1 VQYPGARGAPFQGFR
16 GRERYL
22 EHFGEQRRMAGTT
35 RRIVVGLS
43 GSSSPIYGIRTL
55 EALRDSGSVETHLV
69 LTDAARRTIEIETDL
84 SAADVEALAGVVH
97 RNGDLAAS
105 ISSGSFRTEGMIVA
119 PCSMHTLAE
128 IAHSISSQLLTRAA
142 DVHLKERRPLI
153 LMVRETPLHVGH
165 LRNMVRA
172 AEMGAVI
179 LPPVPA
185 FYHRP
190 RTIDDLINHSVGKA
204 LDLLSIPHGLFQR
217 WEGA

>member
-1 VQYPGARGAPFQGFR
+1 
-16 GRERYL
+16 
-22 EHFGEQRRMAGTT
+22 MAGTT
-35 RRIVVGLS
+35 RRIVIGLS
-43 GSSSPIYGIRTL
+43 GSSSPIYGIRML

-84 SAADVEALAGVVH
+84 PVADVEALAGVVH

-105 ISSGSFRTEGMIVA
+105 ISSGSFRTDGMIVA
-119 PCSMHTLAE
+119 PCSMHALGE

-190 RTIDDLINHSVGKA
+190 RTIDDVVNHSVGKA
-204 LDLLSIPHGLFQR
+204 LDLLSIPHRLFRR

>member
-1 VQYPGARGAPFQGFR
+1 
-16 GRERYL
+16 
-22 EHFGEQRRMAGTT
+22 MAGTT
-35 RRIVVGLS
+35 RRIVIGLS
-43 GSSSPIYGIRTL
+43 GSSSPIYGIRML

-84 SAADVEALAGVVH
+84 PVADVEALAGVVH

-105 ISSGSFRTEGMIVA
+105 ISSGSFRTDGMIVA
-119 PCSMHTLAE
+119 PCSMHTLGE

-190 RTIDDLINHSVGKA
+190 RTIDDVVNHSVGKA
-204 LDLLSIPHGLFQR
+204 LDLLSIPHRLFRR

>member
-1 VQYPGARGAPFQGFR
+1 MDG
-16 GRERYL
+16 
-22 EHFGEQRRMAGTT
+22 GTF
-35 RRIVVGLS
+35 RIVVGIS

-55 EALRDSGSVETHLV
+55 EALRAAPGVESHLV
-69 LTDAARRTIEIETDL
+69 LTEAARRTIDIETAL
-84 SAADVEALAGVVH
+84 SPAQVEALAHVVH
-97 RNGDLAAS
+97 RNSDLAAA

-119 PCSMHTLAE
+119 PCSMHSLGE

-190 RTIDDLINHSVGKA
+190 RTIDDLVNHSVGKA
-204 LDLLSIPHGLFQR
+204 LDLLSIPHALYRR